1 MGTTADPADIL
12 FYSIPL
18 CVVLCRQLGIRQ
30 LCFCALQ
37 VSALSRCQNEEP
49 QVVQVETDAVA
60 TNIVYMAAPC
70 NDTVAAS
77 TVLSDEGEAEA
88 LASEVKELRKQ
99 LARKDDVLR
108 VRNNQL
114 AEISKLLDE
123 RESLWNASLVRT
135 SPALHGFA
143 Q

>member
-1 MGTTADPADIL
+1 M
-12 FYSIPL
+12 
-18 CVVLCRQLGIRQ
+18 
-30 LCFCALQ
+30 
-37 VSALSRCQNEEP
+37 
-49 QVVQVETDAVA
+49 
-60 TNIVYMAAPC
+60 
-70 NDTVAAS
+70 
-77 TVLSDEGEAEA
+77 
-88 LASEVKELRKQ
+88 KELRKQ